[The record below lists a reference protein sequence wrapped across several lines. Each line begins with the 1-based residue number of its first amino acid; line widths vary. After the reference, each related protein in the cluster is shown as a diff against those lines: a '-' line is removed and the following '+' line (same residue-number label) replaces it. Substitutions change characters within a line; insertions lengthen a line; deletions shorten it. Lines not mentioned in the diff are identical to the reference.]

1 MSSPAAPDQPT
12 LPAPA
17 PPPRTRDVLMLGWEF
32 PPFISGG
39 VGTACYGL
47 TRAMSRRGDRVLFVL
62 PGPKTVGFSAEGDG
76 EGGMGLP
83 ELENVT
89 FRPVGRRGVDA
100 YGQAIAREPAQ
111 ETAPTSRSSMP
122 RGRFAHGRRPDVAA
136 PADPV
141 EEARLFADKVDAL
154 IEAEVAA
161 GRRFDVVHAHDWLT
175 LDAGRRAAERLK
187 VPLVAHVHS
196 TEHDRN
202 GERAD
207 PRVLAAE
214 GQGLGAADAVL
225 CVSGQTAGLVRDRYD
240 VDAERVHIVH
250 NGADAD
256 DGRPTPS
263 RPPRVSGEEQIVL
276 FVGRLVEQKNP
287 AVLIEAAVHVLA
299 EHPATRF
306 VFAGT
311 GPLLDPLRRLTEER
325 GVEGHVVFGG
335 FVRGE
340 DLEALYDAASALVLP
355 SSREPFG
362 LVGVEALARR
372 VPVILDRHAGAAAAI
387 ENAEKVDCS
396 DPAALASAIVDV
408 LSDPQSAAARAERGA
423 IEVREMRW
431 CDAAEAVA
439 EVYAGVGEHGG
450 SL

>member
-1 MSSPAAPDQPT
+1 MSFPAAPDRPT
-12 LPAPA
+12 PPPAAPA
-17 PPPRTRDVLMLGWEF
+17 PRTRDVLMLGWEF

-62 PGPKTVGFSAEGDG
+62 PGPRTVGFSAAGDG
-76 EGGMGLP
+76 EGGLELP

-89 FRPVGRRGVDA
+89 LRPVGRRGVDA
-100 YGQAIAREPAQ
+100 YGQPIAREPAEQ
-111 ETAPTSRSSMP
+111 PPSRSSMP

-154 IEAEVAA
+154 VEAEVAA

-175 LDAGRRAAERLK
+175 LDAGRRAAGRLK

-214 GQGLGAADAVL
+214 GDGLAAADAVV
-225 CVSGQTAGLVRDRYD
+225 CVSGQTAGLVRDRYGL
-240 VDAERVHIVH
+240 DAGRVVVVH

-256 DGRPTPS
+256 DGRPAPS
-263 RPPRVSGEEQIVL
+263 RPARVSGEERIVL

-287 AVLIEAAVHVLA
+287 AVLVEAAVHVLA

-311 GPLLDPLRRLTEER
+311 GPLLDPLRRLAEER

-372 VPVILDRHAGAAAAI
+372 VPVILDRHAGAAAAV
-387 ENAEKVDCS
+387 ENAEKIDCS
-396 DPAALASAIVDV
+396 DPAALASAIVEV

-439 EVYAGVGEHGG
+439 EVYAGVGERAEHP
-450 SL
+450 